1 MALRAFLIAAAC
13 SAALFV
19 PVVQAEQV
27 VPAPAV
33 YNVDAILRAL
43 PDGSRWLQHLEQD
56 LLPFWMMPTAYGQPV
71 GAFPTYRCNDG
82 SLYNKTA
89 PCPELRAP
97 IPGIVDLSR
106 EYTRT
111 HGRQVFA
118 YGVAFHMTG
127 NKAYLDLAKAGVDD
141 MMKRAVEPSGSIASY
156 FVDGKP
162 GPEAGQRTSQDLAY
176 AITAPAFYY
185 YLTRVR
191 KVLPVLEHSI
201 DYVFDTY
208 YDRATEL
215 IAWVKEPTA
224 DGDTTDQI
232 ELVAQLDQVYAYLL
246 WLTPALPEAKQKVQ
260 WERLRVLAHSMI
272 EQFFSPRTGLFWG
285 QLDDCQH
292 QAARPAARRF
302 RPLHQD
308 AVDDLRDRQAYQ
320 RSLAR
325 RVRPQPRCPHPGRR
339 LHPGRRRL
347 GAALDENGKLDKDKD
362 GRSWPNST
370 RPPRRWP

>member
-1 MALRAFLIAAAC
+1 MALRAFLIAAVC
-13 SAALFV
+13 SAALLV

-27 VPAPAV
+27 VPAPAA

-82 SLYNKTA
+82 SLYDKTK

-106 EYTRT
+106 EYMRA

-127 NKAYLDLAKAGVDD
+127 NKAYLDLAKTGVDD
-141 MMKRAVEPSGSIASY
+141 MMERAMEPSGSIASY

-162 GPEAGQRTSQDLAY
+162 GPVAGQRTSQDLAY

-185 YLTRVR
+185 YLTRDP

-201 DYVFDTY
+201 DY
-208 YDRATEL
+208 
-215 IAWVKEPTA
+215 
-224 DGDTTDQI
+224 
-232 ELVAQLDQVYAYLL
+232 
-246 WLTPALPEAKQKVQ
+246 
-260 WERLRVLAHSMI
+260 
-272 EQFFSPRTGLFWG
+272 GLS
-285 QLDDCQH
+285 
-292 QAARPAARRF
+292 R
-302 RPLHQD
+302 
-308 AVDDLRDRQAYQ
+308 
-320 RSLAR
+320 
-325 RVRPQPRCPHPGRR
+325 
-339 LHPGRRRL
+339 
-347 GAALDENGKLDKDKD
+347 
-362 GRSWPNST
+362 
-370 RPPRRWP
+370 PRRSADSRSDDRDVKFLGLPGDCAFCPLVSVTPTLRNVAGTRGRGDMIHIA